1 MSHPEVEP
9 IEFTLNG
16 RLYVLARA
24 VVEGRLEGVEPHAIR
39 EHAVLVNG
47 EWFPAR
53 QALAVALGI
62 PDHLVKSRTA
72 RAKLS
77 ALGFETRRVTD
88 PTGDASAAAG
98 TPESEAT
105 SGTDSDQAP
114 PTPSEAAP
122 DSSSPNGASAQEP
135 RTRGRSAA
143 PGQPAQPARR
153 TPDPGRPEADVQ
165 AFVVAALG
173 AAGWAIRSV
182 ANTATKEHG
191 IDIVAERDGQTVGVE
206 VKGFPGL
213 NYADPGRADRRKRT
227 RPSTQAVH
235 WYSQA
240 ILAAMRLRTKHPEWR
255 SVIALPDHPRYRTL
269 HTETAGSLAAAAI
282 EVWWVDATGNVS
294 GL

>member
-53 QALAVALGI
+53 QALAVALGVA
-62 PDHLVKSRTA
+62 DHLVKSRTA

-191 IDIVAERDGQTVGVE
+191 IDVIVWLGLPVRVLRPDGGRRGGPEACGCMMDTV
-206 VKGFPGL
+206 
-213 NYADPGRADRRKRT
+213 RAHTKPR
-227 RPSTQAVH
+227 RPSH
-235 WYSQA
+235 ERSSG
-240 ILAAMRLRTKHPEWR
+240 RT
-255 SVIALPDHPRYRTL
+255 D
-269 HTETAGSLAAAAI
+269 
-282 EVWWVDATGNVS
+282 
-294 GL
+294 